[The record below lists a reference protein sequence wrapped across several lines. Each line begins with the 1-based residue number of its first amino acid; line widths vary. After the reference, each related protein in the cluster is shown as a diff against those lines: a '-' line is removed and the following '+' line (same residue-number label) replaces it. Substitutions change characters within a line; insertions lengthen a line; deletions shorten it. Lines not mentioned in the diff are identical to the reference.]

1 MKRFV
6 VLDLVVTLS
15 YRVEQRGAAASG
27 EEKKNRDAVTS
38 FYVYNRLCVWR
49 VLYNTAIKLCFSL
62 SLSLEFNQLRSA
74 STRNGQV
81 NINS

>member
-1 MKRFV
+1 MFSFYSPSEENERVGIRKGNTKDTFIIRVIMKRFV

-38 FYVYNRLCVWR
+38 FYVYNRLCV
-49 VLYNTAIKLCFSL
+49 
-62 SLSLEFNQLRSA
+62 
-74 STRNGQV
+74 
-81 NINS
+81 

>member
-49 VLYNTAIKLCFSL
+49 VLYNTAINLCL
-62 SLSLEFNQLRSA
+62 SLSLPRVQSIKVGEHTERPS
-74 STRNGQV
+74 
-81 NINS
+81 